1 MYMYYLKISLKQSGL
16 TNQIFTFI
24 NGIINAYKQKEKVVV
39 IDLFLNDISKNKYT
53 PISYIFNIHEINI
66 FLKKNYDLIIVDKYN
81 IKFDLLSVKY
91 GNNSNNIDITDII
104 KTKYLTTNKL
114 YINKN
119 NCILNNLLGD
129 PLPNVIKHLFVKYK
143 INDYEIEEIYDE
155 HLNKP
160 VIIDFNSKYIHI
172 NKWIND
178 YNNNMF
184 ENILKNIVYNN
195 EFIQKSEM
203 VIKTLDTSKKIN
215 VLHLRVEEDAI
226 NHWSKINRMIPSHFR
241 NILEN
246 KYIQLIIKY
255 FSKEDNIIILSS
267 SYNNRVIQFLLRNHY
282 SFKFI
287 NKFYEDR
294 EKNAII
300 DLLVSKSCN
309 HIFIGNFNLMKLNGS
324 TFSYYVGKIMNNHLL
339 NVYID
344 LDKIHDREV
353 IIKS

>member
-1 MYMYYLKISLKQSGL
+1 MYYLKIYLNNSGL

-39 IDLFLNDISKNKYT
+39 INLFLNDISKNKYT
-53 PISYIFNIHEINI
+53 PISHIFNIHEINI

-91 GNNSNNIDITDII
+91 GDDSNNINITDII
-104 KTKYLTTNKL
+104 KKIYLTTNKL
-114 YINKN
+114 YINKKTL
-119 NCILNNLLGD
+119 ISLFEKYPLL
-129 PLPNVIKHLFVKYK
+129 VKHLFVKYK

-155 HLNKP
+155 KINKP
-160 VIIDFNSKYIHI
+160 LIIDFNSKYIHI
-172 NKWIND
+172 NAWINN

-215 VLHLRVEEDAI
+215 VLHLRVEHDAI

-339 NVYID
+339 DVYID